1 MDSCLLS
8 LGRLDCAV
16 GEHLGDAFRQ
26 FDAILGPIREDLRLE
41 EDVQRRK
48 ERLRVLESP
57 PRGVYLR
64 LPGDFERDGEGAKLF
79 SHCVPPRS
87 LLCVLN
93 ERDGFPCEKNKMNFQ
108 LRKFDINMI
117 KERCE
122 IDSRKSPM
130 MVIIGK
136 KDTGKS
142 FLVRDILFN
151 TQSCFPVG
159 TVISA
164 TEVANEFFQH
174 MVPSKFIHDK
184 YRPEIVQ
191 NVIKRQATIKD
202 KRNKDKNA
210 RGGSSSIDPRAFLIL
225 DDCLYDNT
233 WIQQDSTRY
242 VFMNGRHV
250 DLTTMITMQY
260 PLGIT
265 PNLRTNVDFV
275 FILRENILGNRRRI
289 YENYAGM
296 FPTFEMFCQFMD
308 QCTENYECLVICN
321 NVSSNRLEDQVFW
334 YKASDHPPFKLCDQ
348 SLWLDN
354 RPFQSAML
362 AGDEYNP
369 ANVQK
374 KGPSVWVKKTGEK

>member
-1 MDSCLLS
+1 
-8 LGRLDCAV
+8 
-16 GEHLGDAFRQ
+16 
-26 FDAILGPIREDLRLE
+26 
-41 EDVQRRK
+41 
-48 ERLRVLESP
+48 
-57 PRGVYLR
+57 
-64 LPGDFERDGEGAKLF
+64 
-79 SHCVPPRS
+79 
-87 LLCVLN
+87 
-93 ERDGFPCEKNKMNFQ
+93 MNFQ
-108 LRKFDINMI
+108 LRKFDINML
-117 KERCE
+117 KDRCE
-122 IDSRKSPM
+122 MDSRKSPM
-130 MVIIGK
+130 IVIIGK

-151 TQSCFPVG
+151 TQQCFPVG
-159 TVISA
+159 TVISG

-184 YRPEIVQ
+184 YRPEIVM
-191 NVIKRQATIKD
+191 NVIKRQMNIKS
-202 KRNKDKNA
+202 KRNADKNA

-225 DDCLYDNT
+225 DDCLYDAT
-233 WIQQDSTRY
+233 WIKEESTRY

-296 FPTFEMFCQFMD
+296 FPTFEMFCSFMD

-369 ANVQK
+369 ATMQQK

>member
-1 MDSCLLS
+1 
-8 LGRLDCAV
+8 
-16 GEHLGDAFRQ
+16 
-26 FDAILGPIREDLRLE
+26 
-41 EDVQRRK
+41 
-48 ERLRVLESP
+48 
-57 PRGVYLR
+57 
-64 LPGDFERDGEGAKLF
+64 
-79 SHCVPPRS
+79 
-87 LLCVLN
+87 
-93 ERDGFPCEKNKMNFQ
+93 MNFQ

-117 KERCE
+117 KERCD

-130 MVIIGK
+130 IVIIGK

-159 TVISA
+159 TVISG

-184 YRPEIVQ
+184 YSPDIVM
-191 NVIKRQATIKD
+191 NVIKRQMQIKQ
-202 KRNKDKNA
+202 KRNQDKTT

-225 DDCLYDNT
+225 DDCLYDAS
-233 WIQQDSTRY
+233 WIREESTRY

-250 DLTTMITMQY
+250 DLATMITMQY

-296 FPTFEMFCQFMD
+296 FPTFEMFCNFMD

-334 YKASDHPPFKLCDQ
+334 YKAVDHPPFKLCDQ
-348 SLWLDN
+348 TLWADN
-354 RPFQSAML
+354 RPFHSAML
-362 AGDEYNP
+362 SLDEYNP
-369 ANVQK
+369 TKLQK
-374 KGPSVWVKKTGEK
+374 KGPSVWVKKEDDAKKRL